1 MTKSKP
7 VEKYGIEK
15 FEVAERFPAFLSCI
29 YKVHLPRAAGA
40 QIPNSHFLCQ
50 WLCTLRCSCSSCASA
65 WRCPQW
71 SLQCPEVQGE
81 ISEHSTHER
90 RFLSTALVPTLADVL
105 QATLLWFF
113 GAHCPLSI
121 FSTSQAEAAL
131 RGGLKIPISDKQ
143 ICQRAEILLRSG

>member
-40 QIPNSHFLCQ
+40 QIPNSHFLGSV
-50 WLCTLRCSCSSCASA
+50 LSDAAAVHVLLPGDVHSGPCSVLKC
-65 WRCPQW
+65 R
-71 SLQCPEVQGE
+71 G
-81 ISEHSTHER
+81 
-90 RFLSTALVPTLADVL
+90 RFLSTALTALVPTLADVL

-131 RGGLKIPISDKQ
+131 RGGLNRPISDKQ
-143 ICQRAEILLRSG
+143 ICQRAEILLQSG